1 MALKDR
7 LGGLGKLPR
16 HVRIWL
22 LGIPIII
29 VACLIY
35 FLVVKPKARDI
46 EKMRRDISQ
55 VQSMVRTERQLLA
68 TFTPLSKEEQ
78 GLLKVTKRSIAS
90 VEEAQGSINQI
101 HSRLT
106 QRARSCNISDPSIDP
121 NYRPS
126 KKEGEEE
133 KKPPVYA
140 DIMKSDTALVKVSFH
155 SDLRALG
162 CYLSGI
168 DSEVDTLIE
177 SLTITRRLPKP
188 DIEIVFT
195 VFAKK

>member
-1 MALKDR
+1 M
-7 LGGLGKLPR
+7 
-16 HVRIWL
+16 
-22 LGIPIII
+22 
-29 VACLIY
+29 
-35 FLVVKPKARDI
+35 
-46 EKMRRDISQ
+46 
-55 VQSMVRTERQLLA
+55 
-68 TFTPLSKEEQ
+68 
-78 GLLKVTKRSIAS
+78 
-90 VEEAQGSINQI
+90 EEAQGSINQI
-101 HSRLT
+101 HSRLA

-121 NYRPS
+121 NYRPP

-133 KKPPVYA
+133 EKKPAVYA

-155 SDLRALG
+155 SDLKALG